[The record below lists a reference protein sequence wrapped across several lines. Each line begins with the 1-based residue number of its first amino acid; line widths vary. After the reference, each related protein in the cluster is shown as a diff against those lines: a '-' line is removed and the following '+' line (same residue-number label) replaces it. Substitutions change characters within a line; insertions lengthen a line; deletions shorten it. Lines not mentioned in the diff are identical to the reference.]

1 MSDRGGPPTPRSHR
15 GEPRRRHLRG
25 RRRSRTRT
33 PVGRKAAQNTGRWPD
48 PSGSGPRPRFVVVIQ
63 SALTRPQRMDTVSR
77 AMTQDDDRRDSLRVP
92 IELKV
97 EYKKLNTFF
106 ADYTKNI
113 CKGGTFIRTKKPLE
127 IGTIFVFRLTVPK
140 LKEAIAIRGEVKWV
154 KREGEP
160 SPPGVAEVHE
170 PGMGIRFIYETPGE
184 RAGLEGAVEKMMI
197 DSLGQLLYSK
207 LMGKDR

>member
-1 MSDRGGPPTPRSHR
+1 LTPAERFDSLFGHIPTSEGSDRR
-15 GEPRRRHLRG
+15 
-25 RRRSRTRT
+25 
-33 PVGRKAAQNTGRWPD
+33 VD
-48 PSGSGPRPRFVVVIQ
+48 V
-63 SALTRPQRMDTVSR
+63 R
-77 AMTQDDDRRDSLRVP
+77 AP

-127 IGTIFVFRLTVPK
+127 VGTEFIFKLAIPK
-140 LKEAIAIRGEVKWV
+140 LKEPLAIRGQVRWV

-160 SPPGVAEVHE
+160 SPEGIPEDHA
-170 PGMGIRFIYETPGE
+170 PGMGIRFIYDTAEQRAVIEGIVE
-184 RAGLEGAVEKMMI
+184 RMMI

-207 LMGKDR
+207 LMGKDRGV

>member
-1 MSDRGGPPTPRSHR
+1 M
-15 GEPRRRHLRG
+15 
-25 RRRSRTRT
+25 
-33 PVGRKAAQNTGRWPD
+33 AQE
-48 PSGSGPRPRFVVVIQ
+48 
-63 SALTRPQRMDTVSR
+63 
-77 AMTQDDDRRDSLRVP
+77 DDRRSEPRVP

-113 CKGGTFIRTKKPLE
+113 CKGGTFIRTKKPLDV
-127 IGTIFVFRLTVPK
+127 GTVFVFRLTVPK

-160 SPPGVAEVHE
+160 PPPGVDESHE
-170 PGMGIRFIYETPGE
+170 AGMGIRFIYDTAEE
-184 RAGLEGAVEKMMI
+184 REAVEGTVEKLMI

-207 LMGKDR
+207 LMGKDKPQ

>member
-1 MSDRGGPPTPRSHR
+1 MSP
-15 GEPRRRHLRG
+15 
-25 RRRSRTRT
+25 
-33 PVGRKAAQNTGRWPD
+33 
-48 PSGSGPRPRFVVVIQ
+48 
-63 SALTRPQRMDTVSR
+63 
-77 AMTQDDDRRDSLRVP
+77 DDRRESPRVP

-127 IGTIFVFRLTVPK
+127 VGTVFVFQLSVPK
-140 LKEAIAIRGEVKWV
+140 LKETIAIRGEVKWI

-160 SPPGVAEVHE
+160 SPPGVPPDHD
-170 PGMGIRFIYETPGE
+170 PGMGIRFIYASPDE
-184 RAGLEGAVEKMMI
+184 RAQLEGAVEKMMI

-207 LMGKDR
+207 LMGKDRSGT